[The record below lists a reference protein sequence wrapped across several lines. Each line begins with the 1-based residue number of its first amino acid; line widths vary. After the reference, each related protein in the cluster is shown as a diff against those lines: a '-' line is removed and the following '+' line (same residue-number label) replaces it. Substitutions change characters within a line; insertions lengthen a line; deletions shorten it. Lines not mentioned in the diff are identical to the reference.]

1 MKIRDVMHCGAEW
14 CDVSTPLADIAELM
28 AREDIGAV
36 PIGEND
42 RLVGMITD
50 RDIACRAVGR
60 GLDCNQTRAGDILS
74 GELAY
79 CREDQDMSEVLDMM
93 EDRQIRRVPVINEDK
108 RLVGML
114 SMGDLA
120 HLAPAQQSAEF
131 AAAVS
136 AHH

>member
-1 MKIRDVMHCGAEW
+1 MKIRDVMHCGAKW

-60 GLDCNQTRAGDILS
+60 GLDCNQVRAGDILS
-74 GELAY
+74 GELVY
-79 CREDQDMSEVLDMM
+79 CREDQDMTEVLEMM

-120 HLAPAQQSAEF
+120 HTVPVQQSAEF

>member
-1 MKIRDVMHCGAEW
+1 
-14 CDVSTPLADIAELM
+14 
-28 AREDIGAV
+28 
-36 PIGEND
+36 
-42 RLVGMITD
+42 
-50 RDIACRAVGR
+50 
-60 GLDCNQTRAGDILS
+60 
-74 GELAY
+74 
-79 CREDQDMSEVLDMM
+79 MSEVLDMM
-93 EDRQIRRVPVINEDK
+93 EDRQIRRVPVINENK